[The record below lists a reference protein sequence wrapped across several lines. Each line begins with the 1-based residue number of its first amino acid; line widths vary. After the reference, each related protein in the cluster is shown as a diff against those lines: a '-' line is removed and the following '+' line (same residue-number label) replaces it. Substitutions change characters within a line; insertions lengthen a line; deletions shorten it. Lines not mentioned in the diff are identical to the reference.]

1 MTKEQVEKAIELRDE
16 ISNLR
21 GEMGLLDRIVNEMA
35 NEYRDNLQL
44 GYGEYEDL
52 LMVDIPENLM
62 DEVVGQIRTL
72 FEAQLAALE
81 AEFAAL

>member
-1 MTKEQVEKAIELRDE
+1 MTKEQVEKAIALGDE

-21 GEMGLLDRIVNEMA
+21 GEMGVLDRIVNRMT

-44 GYGEYEDL
+44 EYGERGDL
-52 LMVDIPENLM
+52 LVIDVPENLM
-62 DEVVGQIRTL
+62 DEVVGHICTL
-72 FEAQLAALE
+72 FEAKLAALE

>member
-1 MTKEQVEKAIELRDE
+1 MTKEQKKRADELRDE